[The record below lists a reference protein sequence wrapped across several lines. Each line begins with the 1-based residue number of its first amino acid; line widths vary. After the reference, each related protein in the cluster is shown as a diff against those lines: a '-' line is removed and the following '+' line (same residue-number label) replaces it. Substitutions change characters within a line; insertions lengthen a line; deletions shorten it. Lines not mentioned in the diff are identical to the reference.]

1 MFYRLVK
8 SVSLLPSFLLFG
20 IYAVFPKGCSADTE
34 YSAQQTLKNLYIFFL
49 LYLQYMNRFNHSLFM
64 YCEYITFI
72 YNTLRIRAAIF
83 RLLNSV
89 LFTFSS
95 NIVRAVFDEGAK

>member
-1 MFYRLVK
+1 
-8 SVSLLPSFLLFG
+8 
-20 IYAVFPKGCSADTE
+20 
-34 YSAQQTLKNLYIFFL
+34 
-49 LYLQYMNRFNHSLFM
+49 MNRFNHSLFM